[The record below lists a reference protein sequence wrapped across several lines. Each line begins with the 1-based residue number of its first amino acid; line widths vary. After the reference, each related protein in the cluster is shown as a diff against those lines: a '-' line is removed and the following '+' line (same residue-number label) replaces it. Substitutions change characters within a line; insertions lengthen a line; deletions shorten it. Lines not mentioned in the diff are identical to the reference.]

1 MIDNEHATASEQ
13 FSLAQSPFSEQLS
26 SQTAQGERVAQGNV
40 SVLLNQLTAVL
51 ENARPMPLSTSVLIN
66 KDEVLALVRELGAS
80 LPEEL
85 QAARWLLRERDETIT
100 KANHDG
106 DAIVAAARSRAEQMV
121 QRSEVVKEA
130 NRRAKRIVY
139 LAEESARRL
148 KLEAEDYCDQR
159 LAAIESLL
167 QKTAGALSAGR
178 QRFQESR
185 LPLKKKS
192 EEPEDPTD
200 VLYDQDLG

>member
-130 NRRAKRIVY
+130 NRRAKR
-139 LAEESARRL
+139 EESARRL

>member
-1 MIDNEHATASEQ
+1 MIDNEHAAASEQ
-13 FSLAQSPFSEQLS
+13 FSLAGSSFSEQLS

-40 SVLLNQLTAVL
+40 SVLLNQLTAIL
-51 ENARPMPLSTSVLIN
+51 ESARPMPLSTSVLIN
-66 KDEVLALVRELGAS
+66 KDEVLALVRELGAN

-106 DAIVAAARSRAEQMV
+106 DAIVAAARGRAEQMV

-130 NRRAKRIVY
+130 SRRAKRIIY

-185 LPLKKKS
+185 LPLKKES
-192 EEPEDPTD
+192 EEPEDPSD